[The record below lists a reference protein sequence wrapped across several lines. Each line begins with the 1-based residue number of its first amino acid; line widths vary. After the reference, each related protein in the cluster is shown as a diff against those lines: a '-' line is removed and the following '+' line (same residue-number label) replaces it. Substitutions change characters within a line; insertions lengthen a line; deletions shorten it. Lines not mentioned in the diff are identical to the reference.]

1 MKEGMRSIIYCW
13 PIKKRV
19 L

>member
-1 MKEGMRSIIYCW
+1 MRSIIYCC